1 MRHGRRSG
9 EHEVFRPAAPA
20 PRLSSPLA
28 AFSPAGVFV
37 LGFFGAE
44 REAPR
49 SFDFAQDEA
58 LLQASRLDGV
68 LR

>member
-28 AFSPAGVFV
+28 AFFAGGGFRA
-37 LGFFGAE
+37 GFFSGRRAKHLD
-44 REAPR
+44 P
-49 SFDFAQDEA
+49 S
-58 LLQASRLDGV
+58 AS
-68 LR
+68 LRMRRFGRRRG